1 MSKIFII
8 IFSILSINNYFLIAQ
23 NVVVES
29 NVSELELSL
38 NKVNLIHRYF
48 PMLAGEG
55 FTINVK
61 ENKIDTTDIDFK
73 GRYLKNA
80 LSSTF
85 ISNHAADMA
94 TILAGGGNS
103 NFAKKGVAWKV
114 NIISTSFANL
124 LPEVDDFYKFNKISV
139 ENHSYGIDVQSIYTN
154 NAVAY
159 DASANR
165 LTDLLHIFSAGNAGT
180 EAPKD
185 GRYRGLTTYANLTGG
200 FKQAKNTLIIG
211 AVDSLGKI
219 ETRSSRGPTFDG
231 RLKPDLVAFG
241 QDGSSGAAALVSGV
255 STLLQQQYAN
265 QRNGIRPSAS
275 LIKAL
280 LINSAEDVGNQGID
294 YQSGYGNVNAYR
306 ALQTLNEGKF
316 FQKEIANPEIQTSTM
331 VLPSNVKSLKIT
343 LVWNDP
349 AARESATTT
358 LINDLDLTIITPN
371 GTRFLPWV
379 LSNFPNADSLKKLPT
394 RKRDGINNTEQ
405 ISLENPTGGTY
416 TIIVSGFKIPQGKQA
431 YSVAYQWELFDEFQW
446 QFPLRQDNL
455 KPNESNLIRWKSTF
469 QETKGIL
476 EYAPYNGKNWVKVG
490 EVDLSKGSFRWKTP
504 NLFYSPSRLRMSV
517 ANRAFVSDTFSVSK
531 PLEIT
536 LGYNCKDSLLV
547 FWNRPEFVNKYIIY
561 QLGTKYFEPII
572 TTNRN
577 SMIIPK
583 NKFKSDNFAVA
594 SVLDNGKMGIRSNA
608 VNVNNQGIGCFLK
621 AFLADIVNENTA
633 NLRLDL
639 STLQG
644 INYIVFQQ
652 ADSTGFQDIYRFL
665 PNNKF
670 NYSFQKLLTQGENSF
685 RTKVVFQNGSIG
697 YSNTETIFYFGEKN
711 QFVHYPNPLKS
722 GDNLTIKVKNPSN
735 ATWQLFNMKGELM
748 LTKILD
754 NETVRQ
760 EMNLPVGKYIYRIM
774 EKNQWIDAGKLMVE

>member
-1 MSKIFII
+1 M
-8 IFSILSINNYFLIAQ
+8 AQ
-23 NVVVES
+23 NVAVES

-48 PMLAGEG
+48 PLLHGEG
-55 FTINVK
+55 FTINIK
-61 ENKIDTTDIDFK
+61 ENKIDTADIDFK
-73 GRYLKNA
+73 GRYLKSA

-94 TILAGGGNS
+94 TILAGAGNA
-103 NFAKKGVAWKV
+103 NFAKKGVAWKA

-124 LPEVDDFYKFNKISV
+124 LPETDDFYKTNKISV
-139 ENHSYGIDVQSIYTN
+139 ENHSYGTDIQNVYSN
-154 NAVAY
+154 NTVAY

-165 LTDLLHIFSAGNAGT
+165 LTDLLHIFSAGNSGL
-180 EAPKD
+180 ESSKN
-185 GRYRGLTTYANLTGG
+185 GKYNGLTNFANLTGS

-211 AVDSLGKI
+211 AVDSLGKV
-219 ETRSSRGPTFDG
+219 ENRSSRGPTFDG

-255 STLLQQQYAN
+255 STLLQQQFAN
-265 QRNGIRPSAS
+265 QRNGVRPSSS

-294 YQSGYGNVNAYR
+294 YQSGYGNINAFR

-316 FQKEIANPEIQTSTM
+316 YQKEIINAEIQTSTIAI
-331 VLPSNVKSLKIT
+331 PSNVKTLKIT
-343 LVWNDP
+343 VVWNDP
-349 AARESATTT
+349 AAKESAATA
-358 LINDLDLTIITPN
+358 LINDLDLSIITPN

-379 LSNFPNADSLKKLPT
+379 LSNFPNVDSLKKLPT

-405 ISLENPTGGTY
+405 ITLENPAGGTY
-416 TIIVSGFKIPQGKQA
+416 SIIITGFKIPQGKQA
-431 YSVAYQWELFDEFQW
+431 YSVAYQWELLDEFQW

-469 QETKGIL
+469 QDTKGIL
-476 EYAPYNGKNWVKVG
+476 EYAPYNGKNWVRVG

-504 NLFYSPSRLRMSV
+504 NLFHSPSRLRMSV
-517 ANRAFVSDTFSVSK
+517 ANKAFVSDTFSVSK

-547 FWNRPEFVNKYIIY
+547 LWNTPEFVNKFVVY

-572 TTNRN
+572 TTNR
-577 SMIIPK
+577 SSVIIPK
-583 NKFKSDNFAVA
+583 NKFKSDYFAVA
-594 SVLDNGKMGIRSNA
+594 SVLDNAKMGVRSNA
-608 VNVNNQGIGCFLK
+608 INVNNQGIGCFLK
-621 AFLADIVNENTA
+621 GFLVDIIDENTA

-652 ADSTGFQDIYRFL
+652 ADSTDFQDVYRFL
-665 PNNKF
+665 PSNKF
-670 NYSFQKLLTQGENSF
+670 NYNYQKLLVQGENSF
-685 RTKVVFQNGSIG
+685 RTKVVFQNGSVG
-697 YSNTETIFYFGEKN
+697 YSNTETVFYFGEKN
-711 QFVHYPNPLKS
+711 QFIHYPNPLKS

-735 ATWQLFNMKGELM
+735 AIWQLFSMKGDL
-748 LTKILD
+748 LLSKILD
-754 NETVRQ
+754 NETITQ
-760 EMNLPVGKYIYRIM
+760 EMNLPIGKYIYRII
-774 EKNQWIDAGKLMVE
+774 EKNQLIDVGKLIVE